1 MAQAELNITID
12 KMSGKIYG
20 ESDVYITHRY
30 GKTVI
35 SHYPKHRDPKSITP
49 HQRDLNT
56 SFAQLSK
63 QAKVELAD
71 PENAPLGSN
80 DMTNTKLIITRK
92 TSTILPSVDL

>member
-35 SHYPKHRDPKSITP
+35 SHYPKHRNPKSITP
-49 HQRDLNT
+49 HQR
-56 SFAQLSK
+56 
-63 QAKVELAD
+63 ELIS
-71 PENAPLGSN
+71 PNCPNRQRSNSQTPKNVLLGSN
-80 DMTNTKLIITRK
+80 DMTNIKPIITRK